1 MKWLR
6 GTLVVLIAAAMF
18 AVAGEVARADDG
30 GGSSAITAKC
40 SLSFAGGVLGVSCTT
55 STGVTYTCTLQRTA
69 IGTYA
74 LACSSSA
81 STTKLSCTFRLAP
94 FTATCLKE

>member
-6 GTLVVLIAAAMF
+6 GTLVVLIVAALF
-18 AVAGEVARADDG
+18 AVAGGVARADDG
-30 GGSSAITAKC
+30 GGSAIKARC

-55 STGVTYTCTLQRTA
+55 STGVTYTCSLQRTA
-69 IGTYA
+69 VGTVG

-81 STTKLSCTFRLAP
+81 SATKLSCTFTLAP
-94 FTATCLKE
+94 FSATCKKE